1 MLAAGRGVVE
11 VLCVPFLGVPEV
23 LSGGTSLVC
32 SDLHIWSLG
41 QQDPVLTPDP
51 SSEVSSKWVLLTGW

>member
-1 MLAAGRGVVE
+1 MLAAGRDVVE
-11 VLCVPFLGVPEV
+11 GLCVPFLGIPEV

-41 QQDPVLTPDP
+41 QQDPVC
-51 SSEVSSKWVLLTGW
+51 